1 MNFSKPSFVI
11 FLFLVFTT
19 CAWAQGQDSLKSITT
34 YTGSIGFTNNGISII
49 PSFSLNK
56 PALVTIL
63 SWRKNKFSVGPDIRI
78 TPTLE
83 KGGMLL
89 WFRYHA
95 IEKRKFSLRLGTHP
109 ALNIQLQQVIKN
121 GVTYEI
127 SQARRFLA
135 WELAPTFY
143 VRKNLALGLYYL
155 QGNGL
160 QLDGPRTSHFVN
172 LTAAVSRIKISK
184 NLSFNLITA
193 FYYLNLDGND
203 GLYLNGS
210 GTLQHSKLP
219 LSLGSTFNYTFT
231 STIPNN
237 KDFMWNATLAYIFRK
252 TFVRKDS

>member
-1 MNFSKPSFVI
+1 MTRRVLI
-11 FLFLVFTT
+11 FLLVGICSTIGT
-19 CAWAQGQDSLKSITT
+19 SQDSDSLKKITT

-95 IEKRKFSLRLGTHP
+95 IEKRKFSLRFGTHP
-109 ALNIQLQQVIKN
+109 ALNIQVQQVIKN
-121 GVTYEI
+121 GATYDI

-143 VRKNLALGLYYL
+143 LPRNWSLGLYYL

-160 QLDGPRTSHFVN
+160 QLDGPRTSHFIN
-172 LTAAVSRIKISK
+172 LSLAASRIKISK
-184 NLSFNLITA
+184 SLSFNLITA
-193 FYYLNLDGND
+193 VYYLNLDGND

-237 KDFMWNATLAYIFRK
+237 KDFMWNATLAYVFRK
-252 TFVRKDS
+252 NFVRRDS